1 MCEEAVLSF
10 TKPEKFET
18 VSNENRFSLFNVINE
33 TDHMG
38 KRTSVTET
46 VSKPKRKELEQLV
59 VDFLTKNKD
68 KQFNYKQI
76 AAALNVRGEEGRR
89 VLIKALDRL
98 RDYDVLLETSRGR
111 YRLNNRGLILEG
123 RFERRSNGKNF
134 FVPDDD
140 ANIIYIPERNS
151 KHAMNGDRVRVQL
164 LAKRKRADTEGA
176 VVEILE
182 RAQTRFVG
190 VLEVQKYFAFLVMD
204 SKFLANDIF
213 IPTDELNGAGNGD
226 KVLVEIV
233 EWPEKA
239 NNPVGKVID
248 VLGRPGDNTTEMHA
262 ILAQYGL
269 PYSYPGD
276 VEKAAERILEKI
288 DGKEIARREDFRDV
302 FTITID
308 PKDAKDFDDALSL
321 REISPTLWEVG
332 VHIADVTHYV
342 RQGDIIDKEAEKR
355 ATSVYLVD
363 RTIPMLPERLS
374 NGLCSLRPKEDK
386 LCFSVVFELDEQAEI
401 KKSRIVRTVI
411 NSDSRLT
418 YEEAQTVI
426 ETGKGDFSSEILV
439 MNSLAR
445 KLREK
450 RFANGAINFERYEV
464 KFNLDEKG
472 KPLGV
477 YFKESKE
484 ANHLIEEFMLLA
496 NRTVAEFIGK
506 VPKGKHAK
514 AFVYRI
520 HDIPDSE
527 KLDTLNAF
535 ILRFGHKIKTEGNK
549 VEVAKSINSLLDK
562 VQGRPEEN
570 LVETI
575 AIRTMSKA
583 VYSTKNVGHY
593 GLAFDYYTHFTSP
606 IRRYPD
612 MMVHRLLERYLDGG
626 RSVDQAELEMECK
639 HSSDMEQV
647 AANAE
652 RDSIKY
658 KQVEFMAD
666 KIGKVYDGVVSGIT
680 EWGIYVE
687 INENKCE
694 GMIPIREL
702 DDDFYELD
710 EKNYRLVGRRTK
722 REYRLGQPVSIR
734 VAKANLERKQLDFVL
749 A

>member
-1 MCEEAVLSF
+1 MSRKATSSSAEN
-10 TKPEKFET
+10 KPRKKE
-18 VSNENRFSLFNVINE
+18 LI
-33 TDHMG
+33 
-38 KRTSVTET
+38 TSVT
-46 VSKPKRKELEQLV
+46 R
-59 VDFLTKNKD
+59 FLTQNND
-68 KQFNYKQI
+68 KQYNYKQI
-76 AAALNVRGEEGRR
+76 AAALNVSGEEGRR
-89 VLIKALDRL
+89 QLVKVLDRL
-98 RDYDVLLETSRGR
+98 RDEDVLLESSRGR
-111 YRLNNRGLILEG
+111 YRINNRGLMLEG

-140 ANIIYIPERNS
+140 ANIIYVPERNS

-164 LAKRKRADTEGA
+164 LAKRKRADTEGT

-182 RAQTRFVG
+182 HTQSRFVG
-190 VLEVQKYFAFLVMD
+190 VLEVQKHFAFLVMD
-204 SKFLANDIF
+204 SKYLSNDIF
-213 IPTDELNGAGNGD
+213 IPKEDLNGAGNGD
-226 KVLVEIV
+226 KVVVEIV

-248 VLGRPGDNTTEMHA
+248 ILGKPGHNDTEMHA
-262 ILAQYGL
+262 ILAQYDL
-269 PYSYPGD
+269 PYKYPEE
-276 VEKAAERILEKI
+276 VAQYAEKI
-288 DGKEIARREDFRDV
+288 TDKIDRNEIARREDFRDV
-302 FTITID
+302 FTLTID

-321 REISPTLWEVG
+321 RQLSPTEWEVG

-342 RQGDIIDKEAEKR
+342 KPGDPVDREAETR

-374 NGLCSLRPKEDK
+374 NGLCSLRPQEEK
-386 LCFSVVFELDEQAEI
+386 LCFSVIFTLNDQAEI
-401 KKSRIVRTVI
+401 KKSHIARTVI
-411 NSDSRLT
+411 KSDSRLS
-418 YEEAQTVI
+418 YEDAQAVI
-426 ETGKGDFSSEILV
+426 ETGKGGFAAEILRL
-439 MNSLAR
+439 NELAR
-445 KLREK
+445 QLRER
-450 RFANGAINFERYEV
+450 RFAAGAINFERYEV

-496 NRTVAEFIGK
+496 NKAVAEAIGR
-506 VPKGKHAK
+506 VPKGKK
-514 AFVYRI
+514 ARTFVYRV
-520 HDIPDSE
+520 HDVPDPE
-527 KLDTLNAF
+527 KLDTLNTF
-535 ILRFGHKIKTEGNK
+535 ILRFGHKIKPEGSK
-549 VEVAKSINSLLDK
+549 TEVAKSINALLDK

-570 LVETI
+570 LIETI

-612 MMVHRLLERYLDGG
+612 MMVHRLLAHYLAGEK
-626 RSVDQAELEMECK
+626 SVDQGPLEEECQ
-639 HSSDMEQV
+639 HCSQMEQV

-658 KQVEFMAD
+658 KQVEFMSD
-666 KIGKVYDGVVSGIT
+666 KIGKVYDGVISGIT
-680 EWGIYVE
+680 EWGLYVE

-722 REYRLGQPVSIR
+722 REYRLGQPATIQ
-734 VAKANLERKQLDFVL
+734 VARANLDRKQLDFTF

>member
-1 MCEEAVLSF
+1 MS
-10 TKPEKFET
+10 
-18 VSNENRFSLFNVINE
+18 
-33 TDHMG
+33 
-38 KRTSVTET
+38 KRTSITEPA
-46 VSKPKRKELEQLV
+46 SKPKKKELGQSV
-59 VDFLTKNKD
+59 ISFLTQNKE

-76 AAALNVRGEEGRR
+76 AAALNIRGEEGRR
-89 VLIKALDRL
+89 VLVKVLDRL
-98 RDYDVLLETSRGR
+98 RDEDVLLETSRGR
-111 YRLNNRGLILEG
+111 YRLNNRGLVLEG

-140 ANIIYIPERNS
+140 GNIINIPERNS

-164 LAKRKRADTEGA
+164 LAKRKRADTEGT
-176 VVEILE
+176 VIEILE

-190 VLEVQKYFAFLVMD
+190 VLEVQKHFAFLVMD

-213 IPTDELNGAGNGD
+213 VPTDELNGAKNGD
-226 KVLVEIV
+226 KVVVEIV

-248 VLGRPGDNTTEMHA
+248 ILGKPGDNTTEMHA
-262 ILAQYGL
+262 ILAQYDL
-269 PYSYPGD
+269 PYKYPEK
-276 VEKAAERILEKI
+276 VEKAADLIAAEITEK
-288 DGKEIARREDFRDV
+288 DLAKREDFRNV

-321 REISPTLWEVG
+321 RKLSPTSWEVG

-342 RQGDIIDKEAEKR
+342 KQGDIIDKEAEAR

-363 RTIPMLPERLS
+363 RTIPMLPEKLS

-386 LCFSVVFELDEQAEI
+386 LCFSVIFELNEQAEI

-426 ETGKGDFSSEILV
+426 ETGKGDFSTEILV
-439 MNSLAR
+439 MNDLAQ
-445 KLREK
+445 KLRQK

-496 NRTVAEFIGK
+496 NRTVAEFIGR
-506 VPKGKHAK
+506 VAKGKSAK
-514 AFVYRI
+514 TFVYRI
-520 HDIPDSE
+520 HDIPDPE
-527 KLDTLNAF
+527 KLDTLNTF
-535 ILRFGHKIKTEGNK
+535 ILRFGHKIKTEGSK
-549 VEVAKSINSLLDK
+549 VDVAKSINSLLDK

-593 GLAFDYYTHFTSP
+593 GLAFEYYTHFTSP

-626 RSVDQAELEMECK
+626 RSVSQAELEADCK

-658 KQVEFMAD
+658 KQVEFMSD
-666 KIGKVYDGVVSGIT
+666 KIGKVYDGVISGIT

-710 EKNYRLVGRRTK
+710 EKNYRLVGRRTR
-722 REYRLGQPVSIR
+722 REYRLGQPLSIQ
-734 VAKANLERKQLDFVL
+734 VARANLERKQLDFVL

>member
-1 MCEEAVLSF
+1 MS
-10 TKPEKFET
+10 KK
-18 VSNENRFSLFNVINE
+18 VIPA
-33 TDHMG
+33 TP
-38 KRTSVTET
+38 VA
-46 VSKPKRKELEQLV
+46 KPKKKDLAISV
-59 VDFLTKNKD
+59 IDFLTQNND

-76 AAALNVRGEEGRR
+76 GAALDVRGEEGRR
-89 VLIKALDRL
+89 VLIKVLDKL
-98 RDYDVLLETSRGR
+98 RDEEEVLETSRGR
-111 YRLNNRGLILEG
+111 YRINNRGLMLEG

-164 LAKRKRADTEGA
+164 LAKRKRAESEGA
-176 VVEILE
+176 VVDILE
-182 RAQTRFVG
+182 HTQSRFVG
-190 VLEVQKYFAFLVMD
+190 VLDVQKHFAFLVMD
-204 SKFLANDIF
+204 SKYLSNDIF
-213 IPTDELNGAGNGD
+213 IPREDLNGAKHGD
-226 KVLVEIV
+226 KVVVEIV

-248 VLGRPGDNTTEMHA
+248 ILGKPGHNDTEMHA
-262 ILAQYGL
+262 ILAQYNL
-269 PYSYPGD
+269 PYKYPEK
-276 VEKAAERILEKI
+276 VEKMAELIPETI
-288 DGKEIARREDFRDV
+288 DEKEIARREDFRNV

-321 REISPTLWEVG
+321 QKVSPTLWDVG

-342 RQGDIIDKEAEKR
+342 KQGDLIDREAENR

-374 NGLCSLRPKEDK
+374 NGICSLRPQEEK
-386 LCFSVVFELDEQAEI
+386 LCFSVIFTLNDMAEI

-411 NSDSRLT
+411 KSDSRLT
-418 YEEAQTVI
+418 YEDAQTVI
-426 ETGKGDFSSEILV
+426 ETGKGDFSPEILQL
-439 MNSLAR
+439 NDLA
-445 KLREK
+445 KQLRER
-450 RFANGAINFERYEV
+450 RFSNGAINFERYEV

-496 NRTVAEFIGK
+496 NKAVAETVGRVPRGKKARTFIYRVHD
-506 VPKGKHAK
+506 VP
-514 AFVYRI
+514 
-520 HDIPDSE
+520 DPE
-527 KLDTLNAF
+527 KLDTLNTF
-535 ILRFGHKIKTEGNK
+535 ILRFGHKIKQDGTK
-549 VEVAKSINSLLDK
+549 VEVAKSINALLDK

-583 VYSTKNVGHY
+583 IYSTKNVGHY

-612 MMVHRLLERYLDGG
+612 MLVHRLLELYLEGG
-626 RSVDQAELEMECK
+626 KSVEQGPLEEECK
-639 HSSDMEQV
+639 HCSQMEQV

-652 RDSIKY
+652 RDSVKY
-658 KQVEFMAD
+658 KQVEFMSD
-666 KIGKVYDGVVSGIT
+666 KIGKVYDGVVSGVT

-694 GMIPIREL
+694 GMIPIREM

-710 EKNYRLVGRRTK
+710 EKNYRLVGRRKK
-722 REYRLGQPVSIR
+722 REYRLGQPVSIQ
-734 VAKANLERKQLDFVL
+734 VARANLDRKQLDFIF

>member
-1 MCEEAVLSF
+1 MSKKAASQEPL
-10 TKPEKFET
+10 
-18 VSNENRFSLFNVINE
+18 
-33 TDHMG
+33 
-38 KRTSVTET
+38 
-46 VSKPKRKELEQLV
+46 SKPRKKDLTVLIT
-59 VDFLTKNKD
+59 DFLTENKD

-76 AAALNVRGEEGRR
+76 AAALNVKGEDGRR
-89 VLIKALDRL
+89 VLIKVLDKL
-98 RDYDVLLETSRGR
+98 RDDDIILESSRGR
-111 YRLNNRGLILEG
+111 YRINNRGLILDG

-140 ANIIYIPERNS
+140 GNIIYIPERNS
-151 KHAMNGDRVRVQL
+151 KHAMNGDRVRIQL

-176 VVEILE
+176 VIEILE
-182 RAQTRFVG
+182 RAQSRFVG
-190 VLEVQKYFAFLVMD
+190 VLEVQRHFAFLVMD
-204 SKFLANDIF
+204 SKYLSNDIF
-213 IPTDELNGAGNGD
+213 IPKEELRGAKNGD
-226 KVLVEIV
+226 KVVVEIV

-248 VLGRPGDNTTEMHA
+248 ILGVPGQNDTEMHA
-262 ILAQYGL
+262 ILAQYDL
-269 PYSYPGD
+269 PYKYPENI
-276 VEKAAERILEKI
+276 EKYADTISDKI
-288 DGKEIARREDFRDV
+288 DRNEISRREDFRDV

-308 PKDAKDFDDALSL
+308 PKDAKDFDDA
-321 REISPTLWEVG
+321 ISFRQLAPNLWEVG

-342 RQGDIIDKEAEKR
+342 KPGDLVDVEAEKR

-374 NGLCSLRPKEDK
+374 NGLCSLRPNEEK
-386 LCFSVVFELDEQAEI
+386 LCFSVIFNMNDKAEV
-401 KKSRIVRTVI
+401 KKSRIARTVI
-411 NSDSRLT
+411 KSDSRLT

-426 ETGKGDFSSEILV
+426 ETGKGAFATEILKL
-439 MNSLAR
+439 NDLA
-445 KLREK
+445 KQLRDR

-477 YFKESKE
+477 FFKESKE
-484 ANHLIEEFMLLA
+484 ANHLIEELMLLA
-496 NRTVAEFIGK
+496 NKTVAEVIGK
-506 VPKGKHAK
+506 VPKDKKAK
-514 AFVYRI
+514 AFVYRV
-520 HDIPDSE
+520 HDVPDPE
-527 KLDTLNAF
+527 KLDMFNAF
-535 ILRFGHKIKTEGNK
+535 ILRFGHKMKTSGTK
-549 VEVAKSINSLLDK
+549 TEVAKSLNSVLDK

-583 VYSTKNVGHY
+583 IYSTKNVGHY

-612 MMVHRLLERYLDGG
+612 MLVHRLLERYLNGG
-626 RSVDQAELEMECK
+626 KSADQNTLEAQSK
-639 HSSDMEQV
+639 HCSDMEQV

-658 KQVEFMAD
+658 KQVEFMSD
-666 KIGKVYDGVVSGIT
+666 KLGKVYDGVVSGVT

-710 EKNYRLVGRRTK
+710 EKNYRLVGRRTR
-722 REYRLGQPVSIR
+722 REYRLGQPVTIK
-734 VAKANLERKQLDFVL
+734 VAKANLERRQLDFIF
-749 A
+749 AN

>member
-1 MCEEAVLSF
+1 MSKKVTTASSAV
-10 TKPEKFET
+10 
-18 VSNENRFSLFNVINE
+18 
-33 TDHMG
+33 
-38 KRTSVTET
+38 
-46 VSKPKRKELEQLV
+46 KPKKKDLSISII
-59 VDFLTKNKD
+59 DFLTENND
-68 KQFNYKQI
+68 KQFNYRQI

-89 VLIKALDRL
+89 VLVKVLDKL
-98 RDYDVLLETSRGR
+98 RDEEMLLETSRGR
-111 YRLNNRGLILEG
+111 YRINNRGLMLDG

-176 VVEILE
+176 VVDILE
-182 RAQTRFVG
+182 HTQSRFVG
-190 VLEVQKYFAFLVMD
+190 VLDVQKHFAFLVMD
-204 SKFLANDIF
+204 SKYLSNDIF
-213 IPTDELNGAGNGD
+213 IPNEDLNGAKNGD
-226 KVLVEIV
+226 KVVVEIV

-239 NNPVGKVID
+239 NNPVGKVLDI
-248 VLGRPGDNTTEMHA
+248 LGKPGDNNTEMHA
-262 ILAQYGL
+262 ILAQYDL
-269 PYSYPGD
+269 PYKYPEA
-276 VEKAAERILEKI
+276 VEKYAEKI
-288 DGKEIARREDFRDV
+288 SNTIDEKEIAKREDFRDV

-321 REISPTLWEVG
+321 RQVAPNLWEVG
-332 VHIADVTHYV
+332 VHIADVSHYV
-342 RQGDIIDKEAEKR
+342 RPGDPIDKEAEIR
-355 ATSVYLVD
+355 ATSIYLVD

-374 NGLCSLRPKEDK
+374 NGLCSLRPQEEK
-386 LCFSVVFELDEQAEI
+386 LCFSVIFNLNEKAEI
-401 KKSRIVRTVI
+401 KQSRIVRTVI
-411 NSDSRLT
+411 KSDSRLA
-418 YEEAQTVI
+418 YEDAQTVI
-426 ETGKGDFSSEILV
+426 ETGKGDFSSEILQL
-439 MNSLAR
+439 NDLA
-445 KLREK
+445 KQLRER
-450 RFANGAINFERYEV
+450 RFNNGAINFERYEV

-496 NRTVAEFIGK
+496 NKAVAESEGR
-506 VPKGKHAK
+506 VGKGKKAK
-514 AFVYRI
+514 TFVYRI
-520 HDIPDSE
+520 HDVPDPE

-535 ILRFGHKIKTEGNK
+535 ILRFGHKIKPDGSK
-549 VEVAKSINSLLDK
+549 VEVAKSINALLDK

-583 VYSTKNVGHY
+583 IYSTKNVGHY

-612 MMVHRLLERYLDGG
+612 MLVHRLLESYLEGG
-626 RSVDQAELEMECK
+626 KSVDQVSLEEECK
-639 HSSDMEQV
+639 HCSQMEQV
-647 AANAE
+647 SSNAE

-658 KQVEFMAD
+658 KQVEFMSD
-666 KIGKVYDGVVSGIT
+666 KIGKVYDGVISGVT
-680 EWGIYVE
+680 EWGVYVE

-694 GMIPIREL
+694 GMIPIREM

-710 EKNYRLVGRRTK
+710 EKNFRLVGRRTK
-722 REYRLGQPVSIR
+722 REYRLGQPVSIQ
-734 VAKANLERKQLDFVL
+734 VARANLDRKQLDFIF

>member
-1 MCEEAVLSF
+1 MSRKTNTSSTES
-10 TKPEKFET
+10 KPRKKE
-18 VSNENRFSLFNVINE
+18 LI
-33 TDHMG
+33 
-38 KRTSVTET
+38 TSVT
-46 VSKPKRKELEQLV
+46 Q
-59 VDFLTKNKD
+59 FLTENND
-68 KQFNYKQI
+68 KQYNYKQI
-76 AAALNVRGEEGRR
+76 AAAINVRSEEGRR
-89 VLIKALDRL
+89 QLVKVLDKL
-98 RDYDVLLETSRGR
+98 RDEDLLLETSRGR
-111 YRLNNRGLILEG
+111 YRINNRGLMLEG

-164 LAKRKRADTEGA
+164 LAKRKRAETEGT
-176 VVEILE
+176 VVEIL
-182 RAQTRFVG
+182 QHTQSRFVG
-190 VLEVQKYFAFLVMD
+190 VLEVQKHFAFLVMD
-204 SKFLANDIF
+204 NKYLSNDIF
-213 IPTDELNGAGNGD
+213 IPKEDLNGAGNGD
-226 KVLVEIV
+226 KVVVEIV

-248 VLGRPGDNTTEMHA
+248 VLGKPGQNDTEMHA
-262 ILAQYGL
+262 ILAQYDL
-269 PYSYPGD
+269 PYKYPAE
-276 VEKAAERILEKI
+276 VEKYAATISDKI
-288 DGKEIARREDFRDV
+288 SQEEIAKREDFRDV

-321 REISPTLWEVG
+321 RQLSPREWEVG

-342 RQGDIIDKEAEKR
+342 KPGDLVDREAVNR

-374 NGLCSLRPKEDK
+374 NGLCSLRPQEEK
-386 LCFSVVFELDEQAEI
+386 LCFSVIFNLNDKAEI
-401 KKSRIVRTVI
+401 KQSRIVRTVI
-411 NSDSRLT
+411 KSDSRLT
-418 YEEAQTVI
+418 YEDAQAVI
-426 ETGKGDFSSEILV
+426 ETGKGDFSSEILK
-439 MNSLAR
+439 MNDLAIQ
-445 KLREK
+445 LRER
-450 RFANGAINFERYEV
+450 RFADGAINFERYEV

-496 NRTVAEFIGK
+496 NKAVAEAIGR
-506 VPKGKHAK
+506 VPKGKK
-514 AFVYRI
+514 AQTFVYRI
-520 HDIPDSE
+520 HDIPDPE
-527 KLDTLNAF
+527 KLDTLNNF
-535 ILRFGHKIKTEGNK
+535 ILRFGHKIKPEGSK
-549 VEVAKSINSLLDK
+549 TEVAKSINALLDK

-583 VYSTKNVGHY
+583 IYSTKNVGHY

-612 MMVHRLLERYLDGG
+612 MMVHRLLEHYLAGG
-626 RSVDQAELEMECK
+626 KSVNQGELEEECK
-639 HSSDMEQV
+639 HCSQMEQV
-647 AANAE
+647 ASNAE

-658 KQVEFMAD
+658 KQVEFMSD
-666 KIGKVYDGVVSGIT
+666 KIGKVYDGVISGIT
-680 EWGIYVE
+680 EWGLYVE

-710 EKNYRLVGRRTK
+710 EKNYRLVGRRSK
-722 REYRLGQPVSIR
+722 REYRLGQPVSIQ
-734 VAKANLERKQLDFVL
+734 VARANLDRKQLDFTF

>member
-1 MCEEAVLSF
+1 MSKKVKAASSAAKPRKKDLSASIIHYL
-10 TKPEKFET
+10 T
-18 VSNENRFSLFNVINE
+18 ENS
-33 TDHMG
+33 
-38 KRTSVTET
+38 
-46 VSKPKRKELEQLV
+46 
-59 VDFLTKNKD
+59 D

-76 AAALNVRGEEGRR
+76 AAALGIKGEDGRR
-89 VLIKALDRL
+89 VLIKVLDKL
-98 RDYDVLLETSRGR
+98 RDDELLLETSIGR
-111 YRLNNRGLILEG
+111 YKINNRGLILEG

-164 LAKRKRADTEGA
+164 LAKRKRAETEGT

-182 RAQTRFVG
+182 HTQSRFVG
-190 VLEVQKYFAFLVMD
+190 VLEVQKHFAFLVMD
-204 SKFLANDIF
+204 NKYLANDIF
-213 IPTDELNGAGNGD
+213 IPKEDLHGAVNGD
-226 KVLVEIV
+226 KVVVEIV

-248 VLGRPGDNTTEMHA
+248 ILGKPGDNNTEMHA
-262 ILAQYGL
+262 ILAQYDL
-269 PYSYPGD
+269 PYKYPEEA
-276 VEKAAERILEKI
+276 EKYASKISDKI
-288 DGKEIARREDFRDV
+288 DEQEIAKREDFRNV

-321 REISPTLWEVG
+321 RKLSPTTWEVG

-342 RQGDIIDKEAEKR
+342 KPGDLVDKEAENR
-355 ATSVYLVD
+355 ATSIYLVD

-374 NGLCSLRPKEDK
+374 NGLCSLRPQEEK
-386 LCFSVVFELDEQAEI
+386 LCFSVIFELNEKAEI
-401 KKSRIVRTVI
+401 LNSRIVRTVI
-411 NSDSRLT
+411 KSDRRFT
-418 YEEAQTVI
+418 YEDAQAVI
-426 ETGKGDFSSEILV
+426 ETGTGEFTNEILQL
-439 MNSLAR
+439 NNLA
-445 KLREK
+445 KQLRER

-496 NRTVAEFIGK
+496 NKAVAEAIGK
-506 VPKGKHAK
+506 VAKSKKPKT
-514 AFVYRI
+514 FVYRI
-520 HDIPDSE
+520 HDVPDPE
-527 KLDTLNAF
+527 KLDTLNTF
-535 ILRFGHKIKTEGNK
+535 ILRFGHKIKTDGSK
-549 VEVAKSINSLLDK
+549 VDVAKSINSLLDK

-612 MMVHRLLERYLDGG
+612 MMVHRLLERYLNGG
-626 RSVDQAELEMECK
+626 RSVDQASLESECK
-639 HSSDMEQV
+639 HCSEMEQV

-666 KIGKVYDGVVSGIT
+666 KIGKVFDGVISGVT

-710 EKNYRLVGRRTK
+710 EKNYRLVGRRRK
-722 REYRLGQPVSIR
+722 REYRLGQPVTIQVAR
-734 VAKANLERKQLDFVL
+734 VNLERKQLDFIF

>member
-1 MCEEAVLSF
+1 MSKKETSLS
-10 TKPEKFET
+10 
-18 VSNENRFSLFNVINE
+18 S
-33 TDHMG
+33 DM
-38 KRTSVTET
+38 
-46 VSKPKRKELEQLV
+46 KPKKKELTPLV
-59 VDFLTKNKD
+59 TSFLSQNKD

-76 AAALNVRGEEGRR
+76 AAALGVRGEDGRR
-89 VLIKALDRL
+89 VLISVLDKL
-98 RDYDVLLETSRGR
+98 RDEDVLLETSRGR
-111 YRLNNRGLILEG
+111 YRMNNRGLMLEG

-140 ANIIYIPERNS
+140 GNIIYIPERNS

-164 LAKRKRADTEGA
+164 LAKRKRADTEGT

-182 RAQTRFVG
+182 RAQNRFVG
-190 VLEVQKYFAFLVMD
+190 VLEVQKHFAFLVMD
-204 SKFLANDIF
+204 SKFLSNDIF
-213 IPTDELNGAGNGD
+213 IPKEDFNGAKNGD
-226 KVLVEIV
+226 KVVVEIT
-233 EWPEKA
+233 EWPAKA

-248 VLGRPGDNTTEMHA
+248 VLGAPGHNDTEMHA
-262 ILAQYGL
+262 ILAQYDL
-269 PYSYPGD
+269 PYSYPEK
-276 VEKAAERILEKI
+276 VEKYAEHIPEEI
-288 DGKEIARREDFRDV
+288 DPAEIARREDFRDV
-302 FTITID
+302 FTISID

-321 REISPTLWEVG
+321 RRLSPGEWEVG
-332 VHIADVTHYV
+332 VHIADVTYYV
-342 RQGDIIDKEAEKR
+342 KPGDPIDQEAEKR
-355 ATSVYLVD
+355 ATSIYLVD

-374 NGLCSLRPKEDK
+374 NGICSLRPYEEK
-386 LCFSVVFELDEQAEI
+386 LCFSVIFTMDDKAEI
-401 KKSRIVRTVI
+401 KKSRIARTVI
-411 NSDSRLT
+411 KSDSRLT
-418 YEEAQTVI
+418 YEDAQTVI
-426 ETGKGDFSSEILV
+426 ETGKGDFSAEILQFHH
-439 MNSLAR
+439 LAR
-445 KLREK
+445 QLRER

-484 ANHLIEEFMLLA
+484 SNHLIEEFMLLA
-496 NRTVAEFIGK
+496 NKHVAEFIGR
-506 VPKGKHAK
+506 VPKGKK
-514 AFVYRI
+514 PKTFVYRI
-520 HDIPDSE
+520 HDVPDPE
-527 KLDTLNAF
+527 KLDTFNTF
-535 ILRFGHKIKTEGNK
+535 ILRFGHKIKSDGSK

-570 LVETI
+570 LIETI

-583 VYSTKNVGHY
+583 IYSTKNVGHY

-612 MMVHRLLERYLDGG
+612 MMVHRLLERYLQGG
-626 RSVDQAELEMECK
+626 ASVDQGPLEDDCK
-639 HSSDMEQV
+639 HCSQMEQV
-647 AANAE
+647 ASNAE

-666 KIGKVYDGVVSGIT
+666 KIGKVYDGVVSGVT

-710 EKNYRLVGRRTK
+710 EKNFRLVGRRTK
-722 REYRLGQPVSIR
+722 REYRLGQPLSIQ
-734 VAKANLERKQLDFVL
+734 VARANLDRKQLDFTL

>member
-1 MCEEAVLSF
+1 MSKK
-10 TKPEKFET
+10 T
-18 VSNENRFSLFNVINE
+18 
-33 TDHMG
+33 
-38 KRTSVTET
+38 TSIPPVN
-46 VSKPKRKELEQLV
+46 KPKKKELIPLV
-59 VDFLTKNKD
+59 TDFLTRNND

-76 AAALNVRGEEGRR
+76 AAALDVRGEEGRR
-89 VLIKALDRL
+89 VLISVLDKL
-98 RDYDVLLETSRGR
+98 RDADVVLETSRGR
-111 YRLNNRGLILEG
+111 YRINNRGLMLEG

-140 ANIIYIPERNS
+140 GNIIYIPERNS
-151 KHAMNGDRVRVQL
+151 LHAMNGDRVRVQL
-164 LAKRKRADTEGA
+164 LAKRKRAETEGV

-182 RAQTRFVG
+182 RAQSRFVG
-190 VLEVQKYFAFLVMD
+190 ILQLEKHFAFLVMD

-213 IPTDELNGAGNGD
+213 IPKDDLNGAKNGD
-226 KVLVEIV
+226 KVLVEIT
-233 EWPEKA
+233 EWPAKA

-248 VLGRPGDNTTEMHA
+248 ILGKPGENNTEMHA
-262 ILAQYGL
+262 ILAQYDL
-269 PYSYPGD
+269 PYKYPEN
-276 VEKAAERILEKI
+276 VEKMAELIPDKI
-288 DGKEIARREDFRDV
+288 DQAEIDKREDFRDV

-321 REISPTLWEVG
+321 RKVPGNLWEVG

-342 RQGDIIDKEAEKR
+342 KPGDLIDREAEKR

-374 NGLCSLRPKEDK
+374 NGICSLRPYEEK
-386 LCFSVVFELDEQAEI
+386 LCFSVIFTLNDRAEI
-401 KKSRIVRTVI
+401 KKSRIARTVI
-411 NSDSRLT
+411 KSNSRLT
-418 YEEAQTVI
+418 YEDAQTVI
-426 ETGKGDFSSEILV
+426 ETGKGDFSVEILQLHR
-439 MNSLAR
+439 LATQ
-445 KLREK
+445 LRER

-464 KFNLDEKG
+464 KFNLDKNG

-496 NRTVAEFIGK
+496 NKNVAESIGI
-506 VPKGKHAK
+506 VPRGKK
-514 AFVYRI
+514 PKTFVYRI
-520 HDIPDSE
+520 HDVPDPE
-527 KLDTLNAF
+527 KLDTFNTF
-535 ILRFGHKIKTEGNK
+535 ILRFGHKIKADGSK
-549 VEVAKSINSLLDK
+549 VEVAKSINSLLDR

-570 LVETI
+570 LIETI

-612 MMVHRLLERYLDGG
+612 MLVHRLLERYLDGG
-626 RSVDQAELEMECK
+626 RSVEQAPLEEECK
-639 HSSDMEQV
+639 HCSQMEQV
-647 AANAE
+647 ASNAE

-658 KQVEFMAD
+658 KQVEFMSD
-666 KIGKVYDGVVSGIT
+666 KIGKVYDGVVSGVT

-722 REYRLGQPVSIR
+722 REYRLGQAVSIQ
-734 VAKANLERKQLDFVL
+734 VARANLDRKQLDFTL

>member
-1 MCEEAVLSF
+1 MSRKTNTSSTES
-10 TKPEKFET
+10 KPRKKE
-18 VSNENRFSLFNVINE
+18 LI
-33 TDHMG
+33 
-38 KRTSVTET
+38 TSVT
-46 VSKPKRKELEQLV
+46 Q
-59 VDFLTKNKD
+59 FLTENND
-68 KQFNYKQI
+68 KQYNYKQI
-76 AAALNVRGEEGRR
+76 AAAINVRGEEGRR
-89 VLIKALDRL
+89 QLVKVLDKL
-98 RDYDVLLETSRGR
+98 RDEDLLLETSRGR
-111 YRLNNRGLILEG
+111 YRINNRGLMLEG

-164 LAKRKRADTEGA
+164 LAKRKRAETEGT

-182 RAQTRFVG
+182 HTQSRFVG
-190 VLEVQKYFAFLVMD
+190 VLEVQKHFAFLVMD
-204 SKFLANDIF
+204 SKYLSNDIF
-213 IPTDELNGAGNGD
+213 IPKEDLNGAVNGD
-226 KVLVEIV
+226 KVVVEIV

-248 VLGRPGDNTTEMHA
+248 VLGKPGQNDTEMHA
-262 ILAQYGL
+262 ILAQYDL
-269 PYSYPGD
+269 PYKYPAE
-276 VEKAAERILEKI
+276 VEQYAEKI
-288 DGKEIARREDFRDV
+288 SDKISQEEIAKREDFRDV

-321 REISPTLWEVG
+321 RQLSPREWEVG

-342 RQGDIIDKEAEKR
+342 KPDDLVDREAVNR

-374 NGLCSLRPKEDK
+374 NELCSLRPQEEK
-386 LCFSVVFELDEQAEI
+386 LCFSVIFTLNDKAEI
-401 KKSRIVRTVI
+401 KQSRIVRTVI
-411 NSDSRLT
+411 KSDSRLT
-418 YEEAQTVI
+418 YEDAQAVI
-426 ETGKGDFSSEILV
+426 ETGKGDFSSEILK
-439 MNSLAR
+439 MNDLAIQ
-445 KLREK
+445 LRER
-450 RFANGAINFERYEV
+450 RFADGAINFERYEV

-496 NRTVAEFIGK
+496 NKAVAEAIGR
-506 VPKGKHAK
+506 VPKGKK
-514 AFVYRI
+514 ARTFVYRI
-520 HDIPDSE
+520 HDIPDPE
-527 KLDTLNAF
+527 KLDTLNSF
-535 ILRFGHKIKTEGNK
+535 ILRFGHKIKPEGSK
-549 VEVAKSINSLLDK
+549 TEVAKSINALLDK

-570 LVETI
+570 LIETI

-583 VYSTKNVGHY
+583 IYSTKNVGHY

-612 MMVHRLLERYLDGG
+612 MMVHRLLEHYLAGG
-626 RSVDQAELEMECK
+626 KSANQGELEEECK
-639 HSSDMEQV
+639 HCSQMEQV
-647 AANAE
+647 ASNAE

-658 KQVEFMAD
+658 KQVEFMSD
-666 KIGKVYDGVVSGIT
+666 KIGKVYDGVISGIT
-680 EWGIYVE
+680 EWGLYVE

-722 REYRLGQPVSIR
+722 REYRLGQPVSIQ
-734 VAKANLERKQLDFVL
+734 VARTNLDRKQLDFTF

>member
-1 MCEEAVLSF
+1 MSRKTNTSSTES
-10 TKPEKFET
+10 KPRKKE
-18 VSNENRFSLFNVINE
+18 LI
-33 TDHMG
+33 
-38 KRTSVTET
+38 TSVT
-46 VSKPKRKELEQLV
+46 Q
-59 VDFLTKNKD
+59 FLTENND
-68 KQFNYKQI
+68 KQYNYKQI
-76 AAALNVRGEEGRR
+76 AAAINVRSEEGRR
-89 VLIKALDRL
+89 QLVKVLDKL
-98 RDYDVLLETSRGR
+98 RDEDLLLETSRGR
-111 YRLNNRGLILEG
+111 YRINNRGLMLEG

-164 LAKRKRADTEGA
+164 LAKRKRAETEGT
-176 VVEILE
+176 VVEIL
-182 RAQTRFVG
+182 QHTQSRFVG
-190 VLEVQKYFAFLVMD
+190 VLEVQKHFAFLVMD
-204 SKFLANDIF
+204 NKYLSNDIF
-213 IPTDELNGAGNGD
+213 IPKEDLNGAGNGD
-226 KVLVEIV
+226 KVVVEIV

-248 VLGRPGDNTTEMHA
+248 VLGKPGQNDTEMHA
-262 ILAQYGL
+262 ILAQYDL
-269 PYSYPGD
+269 PYKYPAE
-276 VEKAAERILEKI
+276 VEKFAATISDKI
-288 DGKEIARREDFRDV
+288 SQEEIAKREDFRDV

-321 REISPTLWEVG
+321 RQLSPREWEVG

-342 RQGDIIDKEAEKR
+342 KPGDLVDREAVNR

-374 NGLCSLRPKEDK
+374 NGLCSLRPQEEK
-386 LCFSVVFELDEQAEI
+386 LCFSVIFNLNDKAEI

-411 NSDSRLT
+411 KSDSRLT
-418 YEEAQTVI
+418 YEDAQAVI
-426 ETGKGDFSSEILV
+426 ETGKGDFSSEILK
-439 MNSLAR
+439 MNDLAIQ
-445 KLREK
+445 LRER
-450 RFANGAINFERYEV
+450 RFADGAINFERYEV

-496 NRTVAEFIGK
+496 NKAVAEAIGR
-506 VPKGKHAK
+506 VPKGKK
-514 AFVYRI
+514 AQTFVYRI
-520 HDIPDSE
+520 HDIPDPE
-527 KLDTLNAF
+527 KLDTLNNF
-535 ILRFGHKIKTEGNK
+535 ILRFGHKIKPEGSK
-549 VEVAKSINSLLDK
+549 TEVAKSINALLDK

-583 VYSTKNVGHY
+583 IYSTKNVGHY

-612 MMVHRLLERYLDGG
+612 MMVHRLLEHYLAGG
-626 RSVDQAELEMECK
+626 KSVNQGELEEECK
-639 HSSDMEQV
+639 HCSQMEQV
-647 AANAE
+647 ASNAE

-658 KQVEFMAD
+658 KQVEFMSD
-666 KIGKVYDGVVSGIT
+666 KIGKVYDGVISGIT
-680 EWGIYVE
+680 EWGLYVE

-694 GMIPIREL
+694 GMIPMREL

-710 EKNYRLVGRRTK
+710 EKNYRLVGRRSK
-722 REYRLGQPVSIR
+722 REYRLGQPVSIQ
-734 VAKANLERKQLDFVL
+734 VARANLDRKQLDFTF

>member
-1 MCEEAVLSF
+1 M
-10 TKPEKFET
+10 
-18 VSNENRFSLFNVINE
+18 SNKVNAASS
-33 TDHMG
+33 TA
-38 KRTSVTET
+38 
-46 VSKPKRKELEQLV
+46 KPKKKDLSASIIH
-59 VDFLTKNKD
+59 FLTENND

-76 AAALNVRGEEGRR
+76 GAALNVRGEEGRR
-89 VLIKALDRL
+89 LLIKVLDKL
-98 RDYDVLLETSRGR
+98 RDDDLLLETSRGR
-111 YRLNNRGLILEG
+111 YRINNRGLMLEG

-140 ANIIYIPERNS
+140 ANIIHIPERNS

-182 RAQTRFVG
+182 HTQSRFVG
-190 VLEVQKYFAFLVMD
+190 VLEVQKHFAFLVMD
-204 SKFLANDIF
+204 NKYLSNDIF
-213 IPTDELNGAGNGD
+213 IPKEDLSGAANGD
-226 KVLVEIV
+226 KVVVEIV

-248 VLGRPGDNTTEMHA
+248 ILGKPGQNDTEMHA
-262 ILAQYGL
+262 ILAQYDL
-269 PYSYPGD
+269 PYKYPEE
-276 VEKAAERILEKI
+276 VEKYATQISEKI
-288 DGKEIARREDFRDV
+288 EEKEIAKREDFRDV

-308 PKDAKDFDDALSL
+308 PKDAKDFDDALSI
-321 REISPTLWEVG
+321 RELSPSIWEVG

-342 RQGDIIDKEAEKR
+342 KPGDLVDREAENR
-355 ATSVYLVD
+355 ATSIYLVD

-374 NGLCSLRPKEDK
+374 NGLCSLRPHEEK
-386 LCFSVVFELDEQAEI
+386 LCFSVIFQLNNKAEI
-401 KKSRIVRTVI
+401 LKSRIVRTVI
-411 NSDSRLT
+411 KSDSRLT
-418 YEEAQTVI
+418 YEDAQTVI
-426 ETGKGDFSSEILV
+426 ETGKGDFSVEILQL
-439 MNSLAR
+439 NNLA
-445 KLREK
+445 KLLREK

-496 NRTVAEFIGK
+496 NRTVAEAIGK
-506 VPKGKHAK
+506 VPKGKK
-514 AFVYRI
+514 ARTFVYRI
-520 HDIPDSE
+520 HDVPDPE
-527 KLDTLNAF
+527 KLDTLNTF
-535 ILRFGHKIKTEGNK
+535 ILRFGHKIKQDGSK
-549 VEVAKSINSLLDK
+549 VEVAKSINALLDK

-593 GLAFDYYTHFTSP
+593 GLAFEYYTHFTSP

-612 MMVHRLLERYLDGG
+612 MLVHRLLERYLDGG
-626 RSVDQAELEMECK
+626 KSVDQGSLEGECK
-639 HSSDMEQV
+639 HCSEMEQV

-658 KQVEFMAD
+658 KQVEFMSD
-666 KIGKVYDGVVSGIT
+666 KIGKVYDGVISGVT
-680 EWGIYVE
+680 EWGVYVE

-694 GMIPIREL
+694 GMIPIREM

-710 EKNYRLVGRRTK
+710 EKNYRLVGRRRK
-722 REYRLGQPVSIR
+722 REYRLGQPVSIQ
-734 VAKANLERKQLDFVL
+734 VARANLDRKQLDFIF